1 MDGRDVSVLSDENG
15 GLEIEESGGISE
27 VEGG

>member
-1 MDGRDVSVLSDENG
+1 MDGRDVGVLRDEDG
-15 GLEIEESGGISE
+15 GLEIEESGGTGE